1 MEREISLALL
11 TPRREYLST
20 SPSSTPV
27 STAEP
32 ALGEQYQAT
41 SLWVRPLLGLAL
53 AGVVTFV
60 LLRSTVASMVTI
72 WYGSSTYSYGFV
84 IAPISAFLVWRR
96 RAQLKA
102 LHPSPSLIGL
112 ALVSLCAAIW
122 VAGNIADVQIAQQV
136 AFIGLLDALVWT
148 FLGSRVVRLLR
159 FPLLFLFFMVPT
171 GESLVGPLQ
180 QLTAAFTVNA
190 VRLSGIPA
198 VQDGFVISTPSG
210 DWRIAEAC
218 SGIRYLTSS
227 IVVGVLFAGV
237 AFRSWKRRILLVLIS
252 VLVPV
257 LANALRAY
265 LIVVVAYISNNRI
278 AAGID
283 HVVYGWLF
291 FSLVTALLIG
301 LALGWR
307 EPEPPLAQPVRS
319 SSDPNQITLQTSR
332 LLGFTALAIIIVVSA
347 TSTADFLWSRPAPP
361 RPVAGLWSAPEG
373 WLGLAAPDH
382 EWAPN
387 FDSLESET
395 SETFTRGPHEV
406 SLYVASYPVKRGG
419 VELINASNAVGT
431 YGEWDLLFSN
441 YRDIVLAGRQVSVPE
456 YLVARGGERRVVW
469 IWYLAGDQVTASP
482 YRIKLLQAESRLA
495 GRPGRVALFVVSASI
510 NSQASQAIEG
520 LTDFVGGM
528 SFPGVSNRV
537 R

>member
-1 MEREISLALL
+1 MEHEISLALL

-20 SPSSTPV
+20 SHSSTPIP
-27 STAEP
+27 TAEP
-32 ALGEQYQAT
+32 ALEEQYQAT
-41 SLWVRPLLGLAL
+41 RLWVWPLLGLAL
-53 AGVVTFV
+53 AGLVTFV
-60 LLRSTVASMVTI
+60 LLRSTVSSMIAI
-72 WYGSSTYSYGFV
+72 WYGSNTYSYGFV

-96 RAQLKA
+96 RAYLRA
-102 LHPSPSLIGL
+102 LHPRPSRIGL
-112 ALVSLCAAIW
+112 ALVALFAVVW

-171 GESLVGPLQ
+171 GESLVAPLQ

-252 VLVPV
+252 ALVPI

-265 LIVVVAYISNNRI
+265 LIVVVAYVSNNRI

-307 EPEPPLAQPVRS
+307 EPEPPLAPLVRNS
-319 SSDPNQITLQTSR
+319 ADPNPVTNRTSR
-332 LLGFTALAIIIVVSA
+332 WVWYTALAVVIVIAAS
-347 TSTADFLWSRPAPP
+347 STADFLWSHPAPP

-373 WLGLAAPDH
+373 WFRAPAPNHD
-382 EWAPN
+382 WAPN
-387 FDSLESET
+387 FDTLESET
-395 SETFTRGPHEV
+395 SETFTKGPHEV

-431 YGEWDLLFSN
+431 YGEWDLLFSD

-482 YRIKLLQAESRLA
+482 YRIKLLQAESRLV
-495 GRPGRVALFVVSASI
+495 GRPGRVALFALSARF
-510 NSQASQAIEG
+510 NSQDAQAIEG
-520 LTDFVGGM
+520 LTDFVGGVY
-528 SFPGVSNRV
+528 FPGLSSGSE
-537 R
+537 

>member
-1 MEREISLALL
+1 
-11 TPRREYLST
+11 LST
-20 SPSSTPV
+20 SHSSTPV
-27 STAEP
+27 STGEP
-32 ALGEQYQAT
+32 ALEERYQT
-41 SLWVRPLLGLAL
+41 TRQWIRPLLGLAL
-53 AGVVTFV
+53 AGAVAFV
-60 LLRSTVASMVTI
+60 LLRSTVSSMVTI
-72 WYGSSTYSYGFV
+72 WYGSNTYSYGFV

-96 RAQLKA
+96 RAQLKI
-102 LHPSPSLIGL
+102 LHPHPSAVGL
-112 ALVSLCAAIW
+112 ALVLFFAVIW
-122 VAGNIADVQIAQQV
+122 VGGNVADIQIAQQV

-148 FLGSRVVRLLR
+148 FLGGRVVRLLR

-171 GESLVGPLQ
+171 GESLVAPLQ

-252 VLVPV
+252 ALVPI

-265 LIVVVAYISNNRI
+265 LIVVVAYVSNNRI

-301 LALGWR
+301 IALGWR
-307 EPEPPLAQPVRS
+307 ELEPPLAQPDRS
-319 SSDPNQITLQTSR
+319 PGDPGQATIRTSR
-332 LLGFTALAIIIVVSA
+332 LLGYTALVVVIVIAAS
-347 TSTADFLWSRPAPP
+347 STANFLWSRPAPP
-361 RPVAGLWSAPEG
+361 RSVAGLWSAPESWIG
-373 WLGLAAPDH
+373 IAAPDH
-382 EWAPN
+382 DWAPN
-387 FDSLESET
+387 FDTLESQT
-395 SETFTRGPHEV
+395 SETFTNGPHEV
-406 SLYVASYPVKRGG
+406 SLYVASYPVKPGG

-431 YGEWDLLFSN
+431 YGEWDLLSSDH
-441 YRDIVLAGRQVSVPE
+441 RDIVLAGRQVSVPE
-456 YLVARGGERRVVW
+456 YMVARGGERRVVW
-469 IWYLAGDQVTASP
+469 VWYLAGGQVTGSP
-482 YRIKLLQAESRLA
+482 YRIKFLQAESRLT
-495 GRPGRVALFVVSASI
+495 GRPGRVALFVVSARFGA
-510 NSQASQAIEG
+510 QATQAIEG

-528 SFPGVSNRV
+528 SFLDPSIGK
-537 R
+537 